1 MSDEK
6 RRKWDWPASSGTPGA
21 AGGTGHRKGFAHLF
35 VIGFWIVFLVVLL
48 ATMFYTV
55 PADSVAVV
63 QRFGRYVRTEDPGL
77 RFKWPFGVESVERVP
92 IRRQLKMEFGFSS
105 PGGSNPFQAG
115 HEPDMEKAMVTG
127 DLNEALV
134 EWIVQYRINDPR
146 HYLFDLRDPE
156 ETMRAA
162 AEAVMREV
170 VGDRTVDEVLTIG
183 RQEIEVES
191 RALLE
196 KVANQY
202 SAGMSID
209 LVQLKNIH
217 PPRQVQASFDEVNQA
232 QQEKQRAINVANGE
246 YNRVVPRAKGEAA
259 RTIAEAQ
266 GYAQKRANEAEGDA
280 ASFSAVFQEYQKAP
294 DVTRQRIFLETI
306 ANVLPRL
313 ERKVIVDEKGQQ
325 VLPLLQL
332 QQPEKKR

>member
-1 MSDEK
+1 M
-6 RRKWDWPASSGTPGA
+6 
-21 AGGTGHRKGFAHLF
+21 
-35 VIGFWIVFLVVLL
+35 VLL
-48 ATMFYTV
+48 TTTFYTV

-63 QRFGRYVRTEDPGL
+63 QRFGKYVRTEDPGL
-77 RFKWPFGVESVERVP
+77 RFRWSFGIETVQRVP
-92 IRRQLKMEFGFSS
+92 VRRQLKMEFGFST
-105 PGGSNPFQAG
+105 PGSSNPFQEG
-115 HEPDMEKAMVTG
+115 KEPEMEKAMVTG

-146 HYLFDLRDPE
+146 KYLFDVRDPE

-202 SAGMSID
+202 AVGMSID
-209 LVQLKNIH
+209 LVQLKNVH

-259 RTIAEAQ
+259 RMIAEAQ
-266 GYAQKRANEAEGDA
+266 GYAQKRVNEAEGDA
-280 ASFSAVFQEYQKAP
+280 AAFSAVFQQYQKAP
-294 DVTRQRIFLETI
+294 DVTRQRIFLETL

-313 ERKVIVDEKGQQ
+313 ERKVIIDEKGQQ
-325 VLPLLQL
+325 ILPLLQL
-332 QQPEKKR
+332 QPERTK

>member
-6 RRKWDWPASSGTPGA
+6 RRKWDWPAGGAPG
-21 AGGTGHRKGFAHLF
+21 GGLPRARYGHWF
-35 VIGFWIVFLVVLL
+35 VAGFWIVLLVILL
-48 ATMFYTV
+48 VTMFYTV

-63 QRFGRYVRTEDPGL
+63 QRFGKYVRTEDPGL
-77 RFKWPFGVESVERVP
+77 RFKWPFGIETVQRVP
-92 IRRQLKMEFGFSS
+92 VRRQLKMEFGFAT
-105 PGGSNPFQAG
+105 PGAHNPFQAG
-115 HEPDMEKAMVTG
+115 DEPDMEKAMVTG

-146 HYLFDLRDPE
+146 KYLFDVRDPE

-202 SAGMSID
+202 AVGMSID

-259 RTIAEAQ
+259 RVISEAQ
-266 GYAQKRANEAEGDA
+266 GYALKRVNEAEGDA
-280 ASFSAVFQEYQKAP
+280 ASFSAVFQQYQKAP
-294 DVTRQRIFLETI
+294 DVTRQRIFLETL

-313 ERKVIVDEKGQQ
+313 ERKVIIDEKSQQ

-332 QQPEKKR
+332 QGEKKK

>member
-6 RRKWDWPASSGTPGA
+6 RRKWDWD
-21 AGGTGHRKGFAHLF
+21 TGHGPLRRPNYAQWF
-35 VIGFWIVFLVVLL
+35 VAGFWILFLVVLL
-48 ATMFYTV
+48 VTMFYTV

-63 QRFGRYVRTEDPGL
+63 QRYGRYVRTEDPGL
-77 RFKWPFGVESVERVP
+77 RFKWPFGIEWVNRVP
-92 IRRQLKMEFGFSS
+92 MRRQLKMEFGFTT
-105 PGGSNPFQAG
+105 PGLSNPFQQG
-115 HEPDMEKAMVTG
+115 EEPEMEKAMVTG
-127 DLNEALV
+127 DLNEAQV

-146 HYLFDLRDPE
+146 LYLFDVRDPE

-196 KVANQY
+196 KVAKQY
-202 SAGMSID
+202 AVGMSID
-209 LVQLKNIH
+209 LVQLKNVH

-259 RTIAEAQ
+259 RMIAEAQ
-266 GYAQKRANEAEGDA
+266 GYAQKRVNEAEGDA
-280 ASFSAVFQEYQKAP
+280 ASFSAVFQQYQKAP
-294 DVTRQRIFLETI
+294 DVTRQRIFLETL
-306 ANVLPRL
+306 ATVLPRL
-313 ERKVIVDEKGQQ
+313 ERKVIIDEKSQQ

-332 QQPEKKR
+332 QPETKR

>member
-6 RRKWDWPASSGTPGA
+6 RRKWDWQASSGAPGTT
-21 AGGTGHRKGFAHLF
+21 GGAGHRKGFAHLF
-35 VIGFWIVFLVVLL
+35 VVGFWIVFLVVLL

-92 IRRQLKMEFGFSS
+92 IRRQLKMEFGFST
-105 PGGSNPFQAG
+105 PGGTNPFQAG
-115 HEPDMEKAMVTG
+115 QEPDMEKAMVTG

-266 GYAQKRANEAEGDA
+266 GYAQKRVNEAEGDA
-280 ASFSAVFQEYQKAP
+280 ASFSAVFREYQKAP
-294 DVTRQRIFLETI
+294 DVTRQRIFLETL

-332 QQPEKKR
+332 QSEKKR

>member
-1 MSDEK
+1 
-6 RRKWDWPASSGTPGA
+6 
-21 AGGTGHRKGFAHLF
+21 
-35 VIGFWIVFLVVLL
+35 
-48 ATMFYTV
+48 MFYTV

-92 IRRQLKMEFGFSS
+92 IRRQLKMEFGFST
-105 PGGSNPFQAG
+105 PGGANPFQAG